1 MLSKTISLLRD
12 IPNVVSLS
20 QANVDDYKLDDDQIS
35 QFYDGVK
42 LFSIKAKNHMTY
54 RYVDFHLNNN
64 FKYLD
69 IVSIPKYPLLA
80 IYNKNTKRCLINISA
95 TLKTKVTNID
105 ARDLYTMVAY
115 GHCCSV
121 FSNSDINSSYYEPF
135 CSYINFMF
143 LKIFSKKYGITG
155 SYTDLIPQFKYI
167 VTFYVLSK
175 FFGEVAKEANKKA
188 ENLAQFDGSK
198 LWKQL
203 DPKNYDFSNIKD
215 IITLLSDSGTC
226 PGLGIYKFTETI
238 VRLFGV
244 MNLAIFDDLMRFC
257 SAMFC
262 STINSNSF
270 FPPNFQLSYSQQKF
284 SKINEIMEHY
294 L

>member
-20 QANVDDYKLDDDQIS
+20 QADVDDYKLDDDQIS

-121 FSNSDINSSYYEPF
+121 FSNSDINSFYYEPF
-135 CSYINFMF
+135 
-143 LKIFSKKYGITG
+143 FSFPQGIPI
-155 SYTDLIPQFKYI
+155 SLCHILP
-167 VTFYVLSK
+167 
-175 FFGEVAKEANKKA
+175 
-188 ENLAQFDGSK
+188 
-198 LWKQL
+198 
-203 DPKNYDFSNIKD
+203 D
-215 IITLLSDSGTC
+215 IL
-226 PGLGIYKFTETI
+226 
-238 VRLFGV
+238 
-244 MNLAIFDDLMRFC
+244 
-257 SAMFC
+257 
-262 STINSNSF
+262 
-270 FPPNFQLSYSQQKF
+270 
-284 SKINEIMEHY
+284 
-294 L
+294 